1 MSYALVPLC
10 YCAHLLDA
18 QAIRASCE
26 ALGIPTRIDGEH
38 QRSVLGMFGA
48 PIELRIMV
56 PRSQLR
62 LAYQLAVEIIPDLPE
77 PEYDDEDGELD
88 HREPLPLRRALP
100 EDLVPY
106 PDEPLADGEDADDDA
121 LAEAEDEDEDEDDL
135 AELRHRRSLFGPR
148 VGFGFGLLTGVTAMA
163 AGRVGYGLFLVA
175 VALGLAYLRVL
186 PITEEPDAP

>member
-1 MSYALVPLC
+1 MPLC

-106 PDEPLADGEDADDDA
+106 PDEPRPDGEGEDPEDDA
-121 LAEAEDEDEDEDDL
+121 LAEYEDEEDEDDL
-135 AELRHRRSLFGPR
+135 AELRQRRSLFGPR
-148 VGFGFGLLTGVTAMA
+148 VGFGFGVLVGCTALA
-163 AGRVGYGLFLVA
+163 SGQVGYGLFLIA
-175 VALGLAYLRVL
+175 ATLGLAYLRVL
-186 PITEEPDAP
+186 PITEERDAA